1 LRLLA
6 DGYESLEARH
16 LPPAVH
22 ALTSARNAVPEL
34 RDYASYFLA
43 QAHYRAQEYPE
54 ASAAAEQVVAFE
66 PVSPL
71 AGRAAVLGAR
81 AWLEQDQPRKALALL
96 ARAAEDSL
104 PVPEAG
110 FVRARALEAA
120 GLSFDAVAGFQSVY
134 YLYPESPEANEAY
147 AALDRLRTS
156 MGSKYPEP
164 SAELRFERAGRL
176 RDAGEISDARKE
188 YDSIAADFAGAA
200 GELAR
205 LRIAALPY
213 FAGEAV
219 QALSRMEGL
228 GRQAGELEA
237 ERLYYMV
244 QCNRHLERD
253 DEMAAALDA
262 LASAAPA
269 SSWRLKALNA
279 ASNRYLVKDDPRQY
293 TVFTAC
299 AESFP
304 ESSEAVMCHW
314 HAAWWAYRHRDPSA
328 GQLLRQHLKLYPAS
342 EKAGAAVYY
351 LGRLAEK
358 SGDGAAAVAWYRFLT
373 HRYPNY
379 YYTFA
384 TRSGLR
390 ALEARGLQP
399 SRQVEE
405 LLASIRFPERAAK
418 ADLTPDAATTR
429 RIERARLLSRAGLDT
444 WADSELRYAAQND
457 AKPWPVMLEL
467 AEMDTR
473 AGAPDRALRH
483 IKTVLP
489 SYLFMPR
496 DGAPAHFWRMAFPM
510 PYRSLIVKYS
520 SQVGLDPYL
529 VAALIRQESEFNP
542 KALSPSKA
550 VGLMQIMPPVG
561 RELARKVPVRGF
573 RVSQLTSPD
582 TNIRLGTYYFRRLL
596 DSCDGRLEDTLASY
610 NAGRSRVTL
619 WRGWGPFDD
628 TNEFAETIPFTQTRD
643 YVQIILRNAELY
655 RWLYASEP
663 AVPEATA
670 AAKVRP
676 RASAK
681 VSKASSTV
689 DQEEP
694 AKPAKATSKVS
705 ARSSKEA
712 STATSESSK
721 EPSAAKAKSSKKGF
735 TAKTKSSKEASAD
748 SSESPREASRAKAKS
763 SKKET
768 TSGTKSSKKG
778 SSAKAKSSKEAP
790 EASAKS
796 SKATGKRTSKPSKA
810 KKKRTK
816 KSDS

>member
-1 LRLLA
+1 
-6 DGYESLEARH
+6 
-16 LPPAVH
+16 
-22 ALTSARNAVPEL
+22 
-34 RDYASYFLA
+34 
-43 QAHYRAQEYPE
+43 
-54 ASAAAEQVVAFE
+54 
-66 PVSPL
+66 
-71 AGRAAVLGAR
+71 
-81 AWLEQDQPRKALALL
+81 
-96 ARAAEDSL
+96 
-104 PVPEAG
+104 
-110 FVRARALEAA
+110 
-120 GLSFDAVAGFQSVY
+120 
-134 YLYPESPEANEAY
+134 
-147 AALDRLRTS
+147 
-156 MGSKYPEP
+156 
-164 SAELRFERAGRL
+164 
-176 RDAGEISDARKE
+176 
-188 YDSIAADFAGAA
+188 
-200 GELAR
+200 
-205 LRIAALPY
+205 
-213 FAGEAV
+213 
-219 QALSRMEGL
+219 
-228 GRQAGELEA
+228 
-237 ERLYYMV
+237 
-244 QCNRHLERD
+244 
-253 DEMAAALDA
+253 
-262 LASAAPA
+262 
-269 SSWRLKALNA
+269 
-279 ASNRYLVKDDPRQY
+279 
-293 TVFTAC
+293 
-299 AESFP
+299 
-304 ESSEAVMCHW
+304 
-314 HAAWWAYRHRDPSA
+314 
-328 GQLLRQHLKLYPAS
+328 
-342 EKAGAAVYY
+342 
-351 LGRLAEK
+351 
-358 SGDGAAAVAWYRFLT
+358 
-373 HRYPNY
+373 
-379 YYTFA
+379 
-384 TRSGLR
+384 
-390 ALEARGLQP
+390 
-399 SRQVEE
+399 
-405 LLASIRFPERAAK
+405 
-418 ADLTPDAATTR
+418 
-429 RIERARLLSRAGLDT
+429 
-444 WADSELRYAAQND
+444 
-457 AKPWPVMLEL
+457 
-467 AEMDTR
+467 
-473 AGAPDRALRH
+473 
-483 IKTVLP
+483 
-489 SYLFMPR
+489 
-496 DGAPAHFWRMAFPM
+496 M

-670 AAKVRP
+670 SAKARSK
-676 RASAK
+676 ASAK
-681 VSKASSTV
+681 VSRASSTV